1 MQNKSKKLTSRLL
14 SALLALACVLTLL
27 PGVAVAAE
35 DEGGKMVVDKTAKL
49 EDDGTYTIELSAY
62 ATGTTTTTTTQKAV
76 PCDIVLV
83 LDQSSSMG
91 KTFGRTTRLAALKTA
106 ANNFIQNVQKDAA
119 TNNVDHRVAVVGF
132 ASTRERHGGVWSG
145 YYAYDNTEIL
155 STNSVVNYED
165 AESTDYQNALVSVN
179 TNGSV
184 NSRLTTAINRLD
196 AEGDTYSEYGIDMA
210 NKIFTANPIDAD
222 SDRVRIVIMFTDG
235 YTAPANTDDIDYSM
249 SDRAIKNAY
258 SSKATYGA
266 TVYTVGIFTGADP
279 TADIERNFTYGSTN
293 TARQLVAANR

>member
-1 MQNKSKKLTSRLL
+1 M
-14 SALLALACVLTLL
+14 
-27 PGVAVAAE
+27 
-35 DEGGKMVVDKTAKL
+35 
-49 EDDGTYTIELSAY
+49 
-62 ATGTTTTTTTQKAV
+62 
-76 PCDIVLV
+76 
-83 LDQSSSMG
+83 
-91 KTFGRTTRLAALKTA
+91 
-106 ANNFIQNVQKDAA
+106 
-119 TNNVDHRVAVVGF
+119 VGF
-132 ASTRERHGGVWSG
+132 ASTREQHGGGWWSES

-165 AESTDYQNALVSVN
+165 AKSTDYQNALVSVN
-179 TNGSV
+179 TNGGV

-210 NKIFTANPIDAD
+210 NQIFAANPIDAD

-266 TVYTVGIFTGADP
+266 TV
-279 TADIERNFTYGSTN
+279 
-293 TARQLVAANR
+293 